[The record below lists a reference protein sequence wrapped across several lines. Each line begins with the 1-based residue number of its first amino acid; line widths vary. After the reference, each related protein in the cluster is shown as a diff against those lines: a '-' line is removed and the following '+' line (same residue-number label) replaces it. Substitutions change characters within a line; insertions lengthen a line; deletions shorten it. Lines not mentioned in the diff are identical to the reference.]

1 MNGKIFYRKRR
12 GYRFLVNIYDKEEGW
27 RYIRVQHEHNS
38 IAISFDFI
46 DKYNIKNMYI
56 SPAEFIKT
64 YIDTNILSTAIDLAG
79 IIADKIAEK
88 ESK

>member
-1 MNGKIFYRKRR
+1 
-12 GYRFLVNIYDKEEGW
+12 
-27 RYIRVQHEHNS
+27 
-38 IAISFDFI
+38 
-46 DKYNIKNMYI
+46 MYI